1 MSHSDDTTRVQG
13 DGLFDGR
20 YRFIEKIGQGGMAKV
35 FLAEDVSLHRKVAIK
50 VLGERY
56 AEDAQFVERFQ
67 REARAAAGLNHPNI
81 VQVYDHGRANGSYY
95 IAMEYLEGPT
105 LDDVI
110 AEEGHLPARRAID
123 LTLQILAAL
132 RFAHRHGVVHR
143 DVKPQNMILL
153 RDGRVKVTDFGI
165 ARAGSSEM
173 TEAGSIIGTAQYISP
188 EQARGLPVGPPADLY
203 SVGVVLYKMLT
214 GRVPFDGESAV
225 AVAMRHVQERPVPPS
240 HLNPDVPPDLERV
253 VMRALAKDVERRYQT
268 ADEMGI
274 DLDRVRK
281 GLGVSQQTAVVT
293 GATRV
298 ASYAPPPPPPEQTYY
313 REPPPLPPDD
323 RRGGGSRWWVWL
335 FVLLLIGAALALGYI
350 ILSGG
355 DDDGTPARRRR
366 RPPRRRRRRRPPSP
380 RRRRPSRCRCRASP
394 TCWRRTPSR
403 RWSRPTSTPRI
414 VRVFS
419 EQPVGVV
426 IAQNPQAGRGGAD
439 GHAGA
444 AQRLQGRRGD
454 RDAERRQPA
463 RGAGAAGADR
473 RRAEGGGH
481 GAAGR
486 HRAGGRG
493 DLAGAAGGRAGGQE
507 LDGAA
512 RGLQRAGA
520 ARGPERHQPER
531 GRGPR
536 GHPGRRPRGRRRGA
550 VVEHHR
556 GGQRDRPGSGAGDAR
571 RPGRHR
577 AHRGLQ
583 RPGGGAGAG
592 RHRPLARRGGG
603 GPRGRGPAPERRRP
617 STSPTRTQ
625 DGLVIAQAPEAGSTA
640 VAGDRVRINVGR
652 FFGNTDTTPT
662 ETEPVT
668 T

>member
-105 LDDVI
+105 LDEAI
-110 AEEGHLPARRAID
+110 AEEGHLPPRRAID

-298 ASYAPPPPPPEQTYY
+298 ASYVPPPPPPEQTYY
-313 REPPPLPPDD
+313 REPPPPPDD

-355 DDDGTPARRRR
+355 DDDGTPG
-366 RPPRRRRRRRPPSP
+366 
-380 RRRRPSRCRCRASP
+380 
-394 TCWRRTPSR
+394 
-403 RWSRPTSTPRI
+403 TSSAETTEATTTQETTEATETTAEQVQVPAVTDLLEEDAVAALEQANLTPRI

-419 EQPVGVV
+419 QEPIGVV
-426 IAQNPQAGRGGAD
+426 LAQNPQAGAEVLTGTQVRLNVSKGVEEIETPDVVNQPVEQAQQALADAGLKVEVTEQPSDTVPEGAVISQAPQ
-439 GHAGA
+439 AGVPVAKNSTVRLVVSSGPEQPEVPNVINQSEGEARA
-444 AQRLQGRRGD
+444 AIQGLGLGVD
-454 RDAERRQPA
+454 VAEQSSSTI
-463 RGAGAAGADR
+463 AAGNVIDQDPAPGTR
-473 RRAEGGGH
+473 VQPGSTVRIVVSS
-481 GAAGR
+481 
-486 HRAGGRG
+486 
-493 DLAGAAGGRAGGQE
+493 
-507 LDGAA
+507 
-512 RGLQRAGA
+512 
-520 ARGPERHQPER
+520 GPESVPVP
-531 GRGPR
+531 GVVGLPR
-536 GHPGRRPRGRRRGA
+536 DEAVTVLEDAGLRPNVQTVNVA
-550 VVEHHR
+550 
-556 GGQRDRPGSGAGDAR
+556 DP
-571 RPGRHR
+571 
-577 AHRGLQ
+577 
-583 RPGGGAGAG
+583 
-592 RHRPLARRGGG
+592 
-603 GPRGRGPAPERRRP
+603 
-617 STSPTRTQ
+617 TQ
-625 DGLVIAQAPEAGSTA
+625 DGLVIAQAPEMGSTA

>member
-105 LDDVI
+105 LDEAI

-240 HLNPDVPPDLERV
+240 HLNPDVPLDLERV

-293 GATRV
+293 GATRDGGYV
-298 ASYAPPPPPPEQTYY
+298 PPPPPPEQTYY
-313 REPPPLPPDD
+313 REPPPPPDD

-355 DDDGTPARRRR
+355 DDDDTPGTSSAETTEATTTQETTEATETTAEQVQVPAVTDLLEED
-366 RPPRRRRRRRPPSP
+366 
-380 RRRRPSRCRCRASP
+380 AVAALEQANL
-394 TCWRRTPSR
+394 
-403 RWSRPTSTPRI
+403 TPRI

-419 EQPVGVV
+419 QEPVGVV
-426 IAQNPQAGRGGAD
+426 LAQNPQAGAEVLTGTQVRLNVSKGVEEIETPDVVNQPVEQAQQALTDAGLKVEVTEQPSDTVPEGAVISQAPQ
-439 GHAGA
+439 AGVPVAKNSTVRLVVSSGPEEPEVPNVINQSEGEARA
-444 AQRLQGRRGD
+444 AIQGLGLGVD
-454 RDAERRQPA
+454 VAEQSSSTI
-463 RGAGAAGADR
+463 AAGNVIDQDPA
-473 RRAEGGGH
+473 
-481 GAAGR
+481 
-486 HRAGGRG
+486 
-493 DLAGAAGGRAGGQE
+493 
-507 LDGAA
+507 
-512 RGLQRAGA
+512 
-520 ARGPERHQPER
+520 
-531 GRGPR
+531 
-536 GHPGRRPRGRRRGA
+536 PGTR
-550 VVEHHR
+550 V
-556 GGQRDRPGSGAGDAR
+556 QPGSD
-571 RPGRHR
+571 R

-592 RHRPLARRGGG
+592 RRRPLARRGGG
-603 GPRGRGPAPERRRP
+603 GPRGRGPAAERADRHRRRP
-617 STSPTRTQ
+617 EPGRPRHRAGAGAGLDRRGRRPGAHQRRPLLRQHGHHADGNRTGH
-625 DGLVIAQAPEAGSTA
+625 DV
-640 VAGDRVRINVGR
+640 
-652 FFGNTDTTPT
+652 
-662 ETEPVT
+662 
-668 T
+668 

>member
-105 LDDVI
+105 LDEVI
-110 AEEGHLPARRAID
+110 AEEGHLPSRRAID

-281 GLGVSQQTAVVT
+281 GLGVSQQTAAAT
-293 GATRV
+293 GATTRM
-298 ASYAPPPPPPEQTYY
+298 AGYTPPPPIPVEQTYY
-313 REPPPLPPDD
+313 REPPPPPDD

-335 FVLLLIGAALALGYI
+335 FVLLLIGAALALGWI
-350 ILSGG
+350 IFSG
-355 DDDGTPARRRR
+355 DDDGTPG
-366 RPPRRRRRRRPPSP
+366 
-380 RRRRPSRCRCRASP
+380 
-394 TCWRRTPSR
+394 
-403 RWSRPTSTPRI
+403 TSSAETTEATTTQETTESTETTAEQVQVPAVTDLLEEDAVAALEQANLTPRI

-426 IAQNPQAGRGGAD
+426 LAQNPSAGTDVLTGTQVRLNVSKGVEEIETPNVVGQPQQQAQQALTDAGLKVEVSEQPSDDVPEGQVISQAPQAGVAVAKGSTVRLVVSSGPQQPTVPNVINQSEGEAR
-439 GHAGA
+439 A
-444 AQRLQGRRGD
+444 AIQ
-454 RDAERRQPA
+454 
-463 RGAGAAGADR
+463 GAGLGVDVAEQSSSTIAAGNVIDQDPAPGTKVDPGTTVR
-473 RRAEGGGH
+473 IVVSS
-481 GAAGR
+481 
-486 HRAGGRG
+486 
-493 DLAGAAGGRAGGQE
+493 
-507 LDGAA
+507 
-512 RGLQRAGA
+512 
-520 ARGPERHQPER
+520 GPESVPVP
-531 GRGPR
+531 GVVDLPR
-536 GHPGRRPRGRRRGA
+536 DEAVSVLEDAGLRPNVQTVNVA
-550 VVEHHR
+550 
-556 GGQRDRPGSGAGDAR
+556 DPNA
-571 RPGRHR
+571 
-577 AHRGLQ
+577 
-583 RPGGGAGAG
+583 
-592 RHRPLARRGGG
+592 
-603 GPRGRGPAPERRRP
+603 
-617 STSPTRTQ
+617 
-625 DGLVIAQAPEAGSTA
+625 DGLVIAQDPEQGSTA

-662 ETEPVT
+662 DTEPVT

>member
-188 EQARGLPVGPPADLY
+188 EQARGLPVAPPADLY

-298 ASYAPPPPPPEQTYY
+298 ASYVPPPPPPEQTYY

-355 DDDGTPARRRR
+355 DDE
-366 RPPRRRRRRRPPSP
+366 PRGSSSTETTEATTTQETTESTETTAEQVQVPGVTDLLEED
-380 RRRRPSRCRCRASP
+380 AVAALEQANL
-394 TCWRRTPSR
+394 
-403 RWSRPTSTPRI
+403 TPRI

-426 IAQNPQAGRGGAD
+426 IAQNPASGTEVLTGTQVRLNVSKGVEEIETPDVVNQPVEQAQQALTDAGLKVEVTEQPSDTVPEGAVISQAPQAGVPVAKSSTVRLVVSSGPEQPEVPNVINQSEGEAR
-439 GHAGA
+439 A
-444 AQRLQGRRGD
+444 AIQ
-454 RDAERRQPA
+454 
-463 RGAGAAGADR
+463 GAGLGVDVAEQSSSTIAAGNVIDQDPAPGTRVDP
-473 RRAEGGGH
+473 
-481 GAAGR
+481 GATVR
-486 HRAGGRG
+486 IVVSS
-493 DLAGAAGGRAGGQE
+493 
-507 LDGAA
+507 
-512 RGLQRAGA
+512 
-520 ARGPERHQPER
+520 GPEAVQV
-531 GRGPR
+531 
-536 GHPGRRPRGRRRGA
+536 PGVIGLSPDEAVAVLEDAGLRPN
-550 VVEHHR
+550 V
-556 GGQRDRPGSGAGDAR
+556 
-571 RPGRHR
+571 
-577 AHRGLQ
+577 
-583 RPGGGAGAG
+583 
-592 RHRPLARRGGG
+592 
-603 GPRGRGPAPERRRP
+603 
-617 STSPTRTQ
+617 RTVTVADPNQ

-640 VAGDRVRINVGR
+640 VAGDRVRINIGR

>member
-20 YRFIEKIGQGGMAKV
+20 YRFIEKIDQGGMAKV

-105 LDDVI
+105 LDEVI
-110 AEEGHLPARRAID
+110 AEEGHLPSRRAID

-253 VMRALAKDVERRYQT
+253 VMRALAKEVERRYQT

-281 GLGVSQQTAVVT
+281 GLGVSQQTAAAT
-293 GATRV
+293 GATTRM
-298 ASYAPPPPPPEQTYY
+298 AGYTPPPPIPVEQTYY
-313 REPPPLPPDD
+313 REPPPPPDD

-335 FVLLLIGAALALGYI
+335 FVLLLIGAALALGWI
-350 ILSGG
+350 IFSG
-355 DDDGTPARRRR
+355 DDDGTPG
-366 RPPRRRRRRRPPSP
+366 
-380 RRRRPSRCRCRASP
+380 
-394 TCWRRTPSR
+394 
-403 RWSRPTSTPRI
+403 TSSAETTEATTTQETTESTETTAEQVQVPAVTDLLEEDAVAALEQANLTPRI

-426 IAQNPQAGRGGAD
+426 LAQNPSAGTEVLTGTQVRLNVSKGVEEIETPNVVGQPQQQAQQALTDAGLKVEVSEQPSDDVPEGQVISQAPQAGVAVAKGSTVRLVVSSGPQQPTVPNVINQSEGEAR
-439 GHAGA
+439 A
-444 AQRLQGRRGD
+444 AIQGIGLGVD
-454 RDAERRQPA
+454 VAEQSSSTI
-463 RGAGAAGADR
+463 AAGNVIDQDPAPGTKVDPGTTVR
-473 RRAEGGGH
+473 IVVSS
-481 GAAGR
+481 
-486 HRAGGRG
+486 
-493 DLAGAAGGRAGGQE
+493 
-507 LDGAA
+507 
-512 RGLQRAGA
+512 
-520 ARGPERHQPER
+520 GPESVPVP
-531 GRGPR
+531 GVVGLPR
-536 GHPGRRPRGRRRGA
+536 DEAVSVLEDAGLRPNVQTVNVA
-550 VVEHHR
+550 
-556 GGQRDRPGSGAGDAR
+556 DPNA
-571 RPGRHR
+571 
-577 AHRGLQ
+577 
-583 RPGGGAGAG
+583 
-592 RHRPLARRGGG
+592 
-603 GPRGRGPAPERRRP
+603 
-617 STSPTRTQ
+617 
-625 DGLVIAQAPEAGSTA
+625 DGLVIAQDPEQGSTA

-662 ETEPVT
+662 DTEPVT

>member
-56 AEDAQFVERFQ
+56 ADDAQFVERFQ

-110 AEEGHLPARRAID
+110 ADEGHLPARRAID

-240 HLNPDVPPDLERV
+240 HLNPDVQPDLERV
-253 VMRALAKDVERRYQT
+253 VMRALAKEVDRRYQT

-293 GATRV
+293 GGATRMAGYV
-298 ASYAPPPPPPEQTYY
+298 PPPPPPEQTYY
-313 REPPPLPPDD
+313 REPPPPPRRPARWRQPLVGVALRAAAH
-323 RRGGGSRWWVWL
+323 RRGARARL
-335 FVLLLIGAALALGYI
+335 HHPL
-350 ILSGG
+350 
-355 DDDGTPARRRR
+355 RRRR
-366 RPPRRRRRRRPPSP
+366 RHAGQLVDREHRGHAPRRRPPSRP
-380 RRRRPSRCRCRASP
+380 RRRPSRCRSRGSP
-394 TCWRRTPSR
+394 TCWRRTPSTPSSR
-403 RWSRPTSTPRI
+403 RTS
-414 VRVFS
+414 
-419 EQPVGVV
+419 
-426 IAQNPQAGRGGAD
+426 
-439 GHAGA
+439 
-444 AQRLQGRRGD
+444 
-454 RDAERRQPA
+454 
-463 RGAGAAGADR
+463 
-473 RRAEGGGH
+473 RRASS
-481 GAAGR
+481 ACS
-486 HRAGGRG
+486 
-493 DLAGAAGGRAGGQE
+493 
-507 LDGAA
+507 
-512 RGLQRAGA
+512 
-520 ARGPERHQPER
+520 
-531 GRGPR
+531 
-536 GHPGRRPRGRRRGA
+536 RR
-550 VVEHHR
+550 
-556 GGQRDRPGSGAGDAR
+556 S
-571 RPGRHR
+571 
-577 AHRGLQ
+577 
-583 RPGGGAGAG
+583 
-592 RHRPLARRGGG
+592 
-603 GPRGRGPAPERRRP
+603 P
-617 STSPTRTQ
+617 S
-625 DGLVIAQAPEAGSTA
+625 AW
-640 VAGDRVRINVGR
+640 
-652 FFGNTDTTPT
+652 
-662 ETEPVT
+662 
-668 T
+668 

>member
-1 MSHSDDTTRVQG
+1 MSHSDDTTRVQP

-20 YRFIEKIGQGGMAKV
+20 YRILDRIGQGGMAKV

-81 VQVYDHGRANGSYY
+81 VQVYDHGRADGSYY

-110 AEEGHLPARRAID
+110 ADEGHLQPRRAID

-143 DVKPQNMILL
+143 DVKPQNMIVL

-214 GRVPFDGESAV
+214 GRVPFDGDSAV

-281 GLGVSQQTAVVT
+281 GLGVVQQTAAVT

-298 ASYAPPPPPPEQTYY
+298 GGYAPPPPRDTYYAPPPPPP
-313 REPPPLPPDD
+313 PPPRDD
-323 RRGGGSRWWVWL
+323 RGSGRGWVWL
-335 FVLLLIGAALALGYI
+335 LVLLLIGAALALAAVVFADLG
-350 ILSGG
+350 GG
-355 DDDGTPARRRR
+355 DDDPATTATTDTTETATTEATETAPARVEVPDVRDLLEQEAVAALQEAELQ
-366 RPPRRRRRRRPPSP
+366 PRV
-380 RRRRPSRCRCRASP
+380 
-394 TCWRRTPSR
+394 
-403 RWSRPTSTPRI
+403 

-419 EQPVGVV
+419 DQPEGVV
-426 IAQNPQAGRGGAD
+426 TAQNPEPGREVATGTQVRINVSRGVENIAVPDVVGRPLAD
-439 GHAGA
+439 
-444 AQRLQGRRGD
+444 AQRILT
-454 RDAERRQPA
+454 DAGFRVEPTEQPNPDVPEGSVVSQTPQANVEAA
-463 RGAGAAGADR
+463 RNSVVRLVVSSGP
-473 RRAEGGGH
+473 E
-481 GAAGR
+481 
-486 HRAGGRG
+486 
-493 DLAGAAGGRAGGQE
+493 QPE
-507 LDGAA
+507 VPNVINQSEGAA
-512 RGLQRAGA
+512 RAAIEGAGLQVGNVGFQTSTTIAEGNVIDQDPPPGTA
-520 ARGPERHQPER
+520 VEQGSAVNLLISSGPEEVAVPDVVTLTADEAVATLEDAGLRANVVAVDTVNPAED
-531 GRGPR
+531 GR
-536 GHPGRRPRGRRRGA
+536 
-550 VVEHHR
+550 
-556 GGQRDRPGSGAGDAR
+556 
-571 RPGRHR
+571 
-577 AHRGLQ
+577 
-583 RPGGGAGAG
+583 
-592 RHRPLARRGGG
+592 
-603 GPRGRGPAPERRRP
+603 
-617 STSPTRTQ
+617 
-625 DGLVIAQAPEAGSTA
+625 VIAQAPNAGSSA

-652 FFGNTDTTPT
+652 FIGGPPAT
-662 ETEPVT
+662 ETVPVT
-668 T
+668 TG

>member
-56 AEDAQFVERFQ
+56 ADDAQFVERFQ

-110 AEEGHLPARRAID
+110 ADEGHLPARRAID

-240 HLNPDVPPDLERV
+240 HLNPDVQPDLERV
-253 VMRALAKDVERRYQT
+253 VMRALAKEVDRRYQT

-293 GATRV
+293 GGATRMAGYV
-298 ASYAPPPPPPEQTYY
+298 PPPPPPEQTYY
-313 REPPPLPPDD
+313 REPPPPPDD

-355 DDDGTPARRRR
+355 DDGTPGSSSIESTEATTTQETTESTETTAEQVQV
-366 RPPRRRRRRRPPSP
+366 PGVTDLLEED
-380 RRRRPSRCRCRASP
+380 AVNALEQANL
-394 TCWRRTPSR
+394 
-403 RWSRPTSTPRI
+403 TPRI

-419 EQPVGVV
+419 QEPVGVV
-426 IAQNPQAGRGGAD
+426 IAQNPTAGTEVLTGTQVRLNVSKGVEEVDTPSVVGQPVEQAQQALTD
-439 GHAGA
+439 AGFKVQVTEQPSDDVPEGQVV
-444 AQRLQGRRGD
+444 AQ
-454 RDAERRQPA
+454 AP
-463 RGAGAAGADR
+463 
-473 RRAEGGGH
+473 
-481 GAAGR
+481 
-486 HRAGGRG
+486 
-493 DLAGAAGGRAGGQE
+493 LAGVSVAKGSTVR
-507 LDGAA
+507 LVVSS
-512 RGLQRAGA
+512 
-520 ARGPERHQPER
+520 GPEQPTVPNVINQSEGEAR
-531 GRGPR
+531 AAIQGLGLGVDVAEQSSSTIPA
-536 GHPGRRPRGRRRGA
+536 GNVIDQDPPPGTK
-550 VVEHHR
+550 V
-556 GGQRDRPGSGAGDAR
+556 DPGSTVRIVVSSGPESVPVPGVIGLTSDEAVSVLEDAGL
-571 RPGRHR
+571 RPNVRTVTV
-577 AHRGLQ
+577 AD
-583 RPGGGAGAG
+583 P
-592 RHRPLARRGGG
+592 
-603 GPRGRGPAPERRRP
+603 
-617 STSPTRTQ
+617 TQ
-625 DGLVIAQAPEAGSTA
+625 DGLVIAQAPEQGSTA
-640 VAGDRVRINVGR
+640 VAGDRVRINVGHY
-652 FFGNTDTTPT
+652 FGNTDTTPT
-662 ETEPVT
+662 ETAPVT